1 MKVKGNLLALLFS
14 PFRITFG
21 IYAATSAASQ
31 MTVAP
36 SLLQPQIAGTH
47 LPTQYAEPYVKSKK

>member
-1 MKVKGNLLALLFS
+1 MKAKENFLALLFS

-31 MTVAP
+31 MTAAP
-36 SLLQPQIAGTH
+36 SSLQPKIAGTH
-47 LPTQYAEPYVKSKK
+47 LF